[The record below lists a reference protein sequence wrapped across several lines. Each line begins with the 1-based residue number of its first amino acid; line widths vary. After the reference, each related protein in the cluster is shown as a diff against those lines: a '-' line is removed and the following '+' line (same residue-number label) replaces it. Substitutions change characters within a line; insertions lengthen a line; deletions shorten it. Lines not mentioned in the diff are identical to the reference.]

1 MTGTGYLLMKTLH
14 VLAVVVFLG
23 NIIIGAF
30 WKLRADRSGDPRI
43 VAHTMTAL
51 ISADRW
57 FTMPAA
63 ILLVVFG
70 FGAAGTGR
78 LSLGS
83 PWITWSIVLI
93 AISGLVFMVK
103 LAPLQ
108 RKLLAVARAALDDGA
123 FDSAAYARL
132 SSSWALWGSVA
143 TIAPLI
149 AVVLMIF
156 KPA

>member
-1 MTGTGYLLMKTLH
+1 MGTGYLVMKTIH
-14 VLAVVVFLG
+14 VLAVVIFLG
-23 NIIIGAF
+23 NIIIGIF

-43 VAHTMTAL
+43 IAHTMAG
-51 ISADRW
+51 IIGADRW
-57 FTMPAA
+57 FTVPAA

-70 FGAAGTGR
+70 FGAAGIGR
-78 LSLGS
+78 VSLAS
-83 PWITWSIVLI
+83 PWIAWSILLI
-93 AISGLVFMVK
+93 VISALAFMVK

-108 RKLLAVARAALDDGA
+108 RRILAVARAAVDGGELD
-123 FDSAAYARL
+123 AAMYARL

-149 AVVLMIF
+149 ALVLMVF